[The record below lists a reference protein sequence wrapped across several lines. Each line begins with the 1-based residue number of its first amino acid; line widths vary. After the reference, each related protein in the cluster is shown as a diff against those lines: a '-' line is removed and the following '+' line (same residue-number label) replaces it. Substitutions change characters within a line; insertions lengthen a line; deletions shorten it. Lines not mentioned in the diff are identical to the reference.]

1 MNLVTVTK
9 HQNIALEEI
18 KKALPQRIA
27 AVVAIHGNHAHIA
40 SNDTRVK
47 KIKWS
52 EGSVKFAEGECD
64 QIMRYLLRADTIY
77 SSTKS

>member
-40 SNDTRVK
+40 SNDPRVK

-52 EGSVKFAEGECD
+52 EGSVKFAEGE
-64 QIMRYLLRADTIY
+64 Y
-77 SSTKS
+77 SFLFWKRILGQESFSWRT